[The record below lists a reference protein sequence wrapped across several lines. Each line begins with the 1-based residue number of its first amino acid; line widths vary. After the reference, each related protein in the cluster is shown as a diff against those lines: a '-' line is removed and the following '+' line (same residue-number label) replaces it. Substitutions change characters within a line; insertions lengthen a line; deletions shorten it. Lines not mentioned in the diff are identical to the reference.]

1 MITPHDRLETA
12 LKSCFDVASS
22 RPPCPPRLAEAMRYA
37 VWPGGGRVRPL
48 LCIQVAMACGDR
60 WPRVADA
67 AAVAVELIHCASLV
81 HDDLPCFDDA
91 DLRRGRPTVHRV
103 YGQSTAVLVGDALI
117 VMAFE
122 VLANAGAEVP
132 HRLPGLITALSGGVG
147 APRGIIAGQAWE
159 SEPDPDLAEYHR
171 AKTGAL
177 FESAALLG
185 ALAGG
190 GDAAAWAEVGSRI
203 GEAYQIA
210 DDLADALGADTG
222 KTSGQDRRHQR
233 PSAVTA
239 LGVGG
244 AIDALWGRIEAAEA
258 AMPPCR
264 DGESLR
270 QFLRKLASRL
280 APAGLTEEG
289 GRPGGRPRP
298 GVVQSA
304 SGRALAPWRPGV

>member
-1 MITPHDRLETA
+1 
-12 LKSCFDVASS
+12 
-22 RPPCPPRLAEAMRYA
+22 MRYA

-48 LCIQVAMACGDR
+48 LCLQIAAACGDR

-67 AAVAVELIHCASLV
+67 SAAAVELIHCASLV

-91 DLRRGRPTVHRV
+91 ELRRGRPTVHRAF
-103 YGQSTAVLVGDALI
+103 GQPTAILAGDALI

-122 VLANAGAEVP
+122 VLAGAGAEAP
-132 HRLPGLITALSGGVG
+132 HRLPGLVQALATGVG

-159 SEPDPDLAEYHR
+159 NEANPDLAEYHR

-190 GDAAAWAEVGSRI
+190 GDAAAWAEVGVRI

-210 DDLADALGADTG
+210 DDLADVLGEEHG
-222 KTSGQDRRHQR
+222 KARGQDSRHAR
-233 PSAVTA
+233 PSAVST
-239 LGVGG
+239 LGVQG
-244 AIDALWGRIEAAEA
+244 AVAALWERIDAAEG

-264 DGESLR
+264 DADSLR
-270 QFLRKLASRL
+270 AFLVKLASRL
-280 APAGLTEEG
+280 VPESLSQEG
-289 GRPGGRPRP
+289 GRPGVRAVAGASRSIR
-298 GVVQSA
+298 GVPVS
-304 SGRALAPWRPGV
+304 SR

>member
-1 MITPHDRLETA
+1 MNTLSIRLEDA
-12 LKSCFDVASS
+12 LQSAFEASTS

-48 LCIQVAMACGDR
+48 LTLQIAAACGDR

-67 AAVAVELIHCASLV
+67 AAAAVELIHCASLV

-91 DLRRGRPTVHRV
+91 PLRRGRPTVHRA
-103 YGQSTAVLVGDALI
+103 YGESTAVLVGDALI

-122 VLANAGAEVP
+122 VLAGAGAEAP
-132 HRLPGLITALSGGVG
+132 HRLPGLVQALASGVG

-159 SEPDPDLAEYHR
+159 SEPCPDLVEYHR

-190 GDAAAWAEVGSRI
+190 GDAAAWAEVGGRI

-210 DDLADALGADTG
+210 DDLADALGGDHG
-222 KTSGQDRRHQR
+222 KLSGQDQRHER
-233 PSAVTA
+233 PSAVAA
-239 LGVGG
+239 LGVNG
-244 AIDALWGRIEAAEA
+244 AIGALWDRIEAAEA
-258 AMPPCR
+258 AMPACR
-264 DGESLR
+264 DADSLR
-270 QFLRKLASRL
+270 AFLRKLASRL
-280 APAGLTEEG
+280 APGSVAEG
-289 GRPGGRPRP
+289 APGSARRVTALRPGAP
-298 GVVQSA
+298 
-304 SGRALAPWRPGV
+304 ALSWR